1 MGKAFVR
8 IRYTDKKLFVQ
19 DHFISVTKALLSL
32 PVFNIKQRK
41 NAFLQLRIGRIAQYE
56 DIKIDTY
63 QLSLDIDFNLFL
75 FLTIKANTIQSE
87 RFSFSLDE
95 LFDFMNVSKTN
106 RFGYVD
112 KIDESL
118 RKLKVLTVSF
128 KKGPETFICGLLNDA
143 VVNRETKTVDIQ
155 VSDKYKNF
163 FIADSNAIYNVLRD
177 KYNELSTEYEKALY
191 LFYTTNN
198 ANTLNTYSVELL
210 KVRLQCEEV
219 EDKKF
224 LFNVRKANKALEDK
238 GLIVEFFENKACRKT
253 VSISVNVN
261 KHKPFKN
268 QEYKRSEVSDI
279 GMNGEV
285 KGITEEVKEKKTKLN
300 WGFKRPEAEAIE
312 EEDDDLPF

>member
-56 DIKIDTY
+56 EIKIDTY

-118 RKLKVLTVSF
+118 RKLKVLTV
-128 KKGPETFICGLLNDA
+128 GG
-143 VVNRETKTVDIQ
+143 R
-155 VSDKYKNF
+155 KN
-163 FIADSNAIYNVLRD
+163 
-177 KYNELSTEYEKALY
+177 
-191 LFYTTNN
+191 
-198 ANTLNTYSVELL
+198 
-210 KVRLQCEEV
+210 
-219 EDKKF
+219 
-224 LFNVRKANKALEDK
+224 
-238 GLIVEFFENKACRKT
+238 
-253 VSISVNVN
+253 
-261 KHKPFKN
+261 
-268 QEYKRSEVSDI
+268 
-279 GMNGEV
+279 
-285 KGITEEVKEKKTKLN
+285 
-300 WGFKRPEAEAIE
+300 
-312 EEDDDLPF
+312 

>member
-1 MGKAFVR
+1 MTKAFVK
-8 IRYTDKKLFVQ
+8 IKYTDKKIFVQ

-32 PVFNIKQRK
+32 PVFNIQRRDSK
-41 NAFLQLRIGRIAQYE
+41 FLSIKIGRIAQYE
-56 DIKIDTY
+56 EIKIDTY
-63 QLSLDIDFNLFL
+63 QLSLDIDFNVFL
-75 FLTIKANTIQSE
+75 FLTIKANLLQQD
-87 RFSFSLDE
+87 RFTFKLDE
-95 LFDFMNVSKTN
+95 LFDFMGVATTN

-112 KIDESL
+112 KIDDAL
-118 RKLKVLTVSF
+118 RKLKVLTISF

-191 LFYTTNN
+191 LFYLSNN
-198 ANTLNTYSVELL
+198 ANHLNTYSVELL
-210 KVRLQCEEV
+210 KIRLQCEHI

-279 GMNGEV
+279 EINGEV

>member
-128 KKGPETFICGLLNDA
+128 KKGPETFICGLVNDA

>member
-210 KVRLQCEEV
+210 KLRLQCEDV

-279 GMNGEV
+279 EMNGEV

>member
-210 KVRLQCEEV
+210 KVRLQCEDV

-279 GMNGEV
+279 EMNGEV

>member
-63 QLSLDIDFNLFL
+63 QLSLDIDFNIFL

-118 RKLKVLTVSF
+118 RKLKVLTISF

-143 VVNRETKTVDIQ
+143 VVNKETKIVDIQ

-224 LFNVRKANKALEDK
+224 LFNVRKANKALEEK
-238 GLIVEFFENKACRKT
+238 GLIVEFFENKENRKT

-268 QEYKRSEVSDI
+268 QEYKKSEVSDI
-279 GMNGEV
+279 EMNGEV
-285 KGITEEVKEKKTKLN
+285 KEITKEVKENKTKLN

>member
-56 DIKIDTY
+56 NIKIDTY

-143 VVNRETKTVDIQ
+143 VVNRETKIVDIQ

-224 LFNVRKANKALEDK
+224 LFNVRKANKALEEK
-238 GLIVEFFENKACRKT
+238 GLIVEFFENKENRKT

-268 QEYKRSEVSDI
+268 QEYKKSEVSDI
-279 GMNGEV
+279 EMNGEV
-285 KGITEEVKEKKTKLN
+285 KEITKEVKENKTKLN

>member
-87 RFSFSLDE
+87 RFSFNLDE

-279 GMNGEV
+279 EMNGEV

>member
-87 RFSFSLDE
+87 RFSFNLDE

-210 KVRLQCEEV
+210 KIRLQCEDV

-279 GMNGEV
+279 EMNGEV

>member
-95 LFDFMNVSKTN
+95 LFDFMSVSKTN
-106 RFGYVD
+106 RFGYID

-210 KVRLQCEEV
+210 KVRLQCEDV

-224 LFNVRKANKALEDK
+224 LFNVRKANKTLEEK

-268 QEYKRSEVSDI
+268 QEYKRSEVSDME
-279 GMNGEV
+279 MNGEV
-285 KGITEEVKEKKTKLN
+285 KGIKEEVKERKIKLN

-312 EEDDDLPF
+312 EDDDLPF

>member
-224 LFNVRKANKALEDK
+224 LFNVRKANKALEEK

-279 GMNGEV
+279 EMDGEV

>member
-143 VVNRETKTVDIQ
+143 VVNRETKAVDIQ

-210 KVRLQCEEV
+210 KVRLQCEDV

-279 GMNGEV
+279 EMNGEV

>member
-95 LFDFMNVSKTN
+95 LFDFMSVAKTN

-210 KVRLQCEEV
+210 KVRLQCEDV

-279 GMNGEV
+279 EMNGEV

-300 WGFKRPEAEAIE
+300 WGFKRPEAEIIE
-312 EEDDDLPF
+312 EEDDEIPF

>member
-95 LFDFMNVSKTN
+95 LFDFMSVSKTN

-268 QEYKRSEVSDI
+268 QEYKGSEVSDI
-279 GMNGEV
+279 EMNGAV
-285 KGITEEVKEKKTKLN
+285 KGITEEVREKKTKLN

>member
-143 VVNRETKTVDIQ
+143 VVNREIKTVDIQ

-210 KVRLQCEEV
+210 KVRLQCEDV

-279 GMNGEV
+279 EMNGEV

>member
-143 VVNRETKTVDIQ
+143 IVNRETKTVDIQ

-224 LFNVRKANKALEDK
+224 LFNVRKANKALEEK
-238 GLIVEFFENKACRKT
+238 GLIVEFFENKECRKT

-268 QEYKRSEVSDI
+268 QEYKKEEVSDI
-279 GMNGEV
+279 DANGE
-285 KGITEEVKEKKTKLN
+285 TDKKKRPKLD
-300 WGFKRPEAEAIE
+300 WGFKRPEAEIIE
-312 EEDDDLPF
+312 EEDDEIPF

>member
-56 DIKIDTY
+56 EIKIDTY

-210 KVRLQCEEV
+210 KVRLQCEDV

-279 GMNGEV
+279 EMNGEV
-285 KGITEEVKEKKTKLN
+285 KGIIEEVKEKKTKLN

>member
-210 KVRLQCEEV
+210 KVRLQCEDV

-224 LFNVRKANKALEDK
+224 LFNIRKANKALEDK

-279 GMNGEV
+279 EMNGEV

>member
-56 DIKIDTY
+56 EIKIDTY

-210 KVRLQCEEV
+210 KVRLQCEDV

-279 GMNGEV
+279 EMNGEV

>member
-56 DIKIDTY
+56 EIKIDTY

-279 GMNGEV
+279 EMNGEV